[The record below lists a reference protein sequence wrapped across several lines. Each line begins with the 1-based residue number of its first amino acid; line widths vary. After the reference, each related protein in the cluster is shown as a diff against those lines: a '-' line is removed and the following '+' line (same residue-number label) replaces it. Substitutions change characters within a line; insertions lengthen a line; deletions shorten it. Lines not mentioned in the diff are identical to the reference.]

1 VRFVTKYESTV
12 GGFFYTGR
20 IEGKH
25 TYATEGPKSVT
36 VWLNYGTPADG
47 LDLPS
52 LAGWEFTTLTIDV
65 YPMVGDTPE
74 LRIEP
79 VSLDPVDE
87 GDNFEVTISSTLD
100 PDEYRINWGDT
111 VQTGISGSTTEIGH
125 TYPDNPFGGSYQVY
139 GAVNVDGDWK
149 FNVGPF
155 VSVLDVAPTAL
166 IAGPTTIAVGET
178 YTLALSSTD
187 PGDDSVTLWTVDWN
201 SDGVFP
207 NAEFPGGFFFEDVSS
222 LTHVFNA
229 PGTYKII
236 AGVNDVDGNGDIS
249 NVIEVVVTAAA
260 AVPTADAGGPYATF
274 DDTPIALAGVGA
286 GGTGALTFAWDLDN
300 DGIYGETGG
309 GAARGNEVGANPIFN
324 PAGLAGT
331 THTVRLQVTDEEGEA
346 SDIETATVQVNTA
359 QIVSGSLVV
368 VGNSVASDNVS
379 VTFSGG
385 NIVVQTGS
393 GAPVTFAPGS
403 ITSLQIR
410 TGGGN
415 DVVTVGA
422 SITIPVTI
430 DGGDGDDILAGG
442 GGRSVLIGAAGNDI
456 LYGAAGN
463 DVLLGGIGNDALFGG
478 GGNDALVGGGGVD
491 IIDGGAGRD
500 LLAGGLG
507 NDLLVG
513 GGEDDIL
520 IGGTTSYDN
529 SIAELD
535 AIMAI
540 WSGTA
545 SFNARVAALTAT
557 IGGLLRA
564 NVTVIDDDALDII
577 TAGAGSDLVFGD
589 TSLSSDG
596 VIDLIA
602 LQSAQDRLI
611 AVN

>member
-1 VRFVTKYESTV
+1 
-12 GGFFYTGR
+12 
-20 IEGKH
+20 
-25 TYATEGPKSVT
+25 
-36 VWLNYGTPADG
+36 
-47 LDLPS
+47 
-52 LAGWEFTTLTIDV
+52 
-65 YPMVGDTPE
+65 
-74 LRIEP
+74 
-79 VSLDPVDE
+79 
-87 GDNFEVTISSTLD
+87 
-100 PDEYRINWGDT
+100 
-111 VQTGISGSTTEIGH
+111 
-125 TYPDNPFGGSYQVY
+125 
-139 GAVNVDGDWK
+139 
-149 FNVGPF
+149 
-155 VSVLDVAPTAL
+155 
-166 IAGPTTIAVGET
+166 
-178 YTLALSSTD
+178 
-187 PGDDSVTLWTVDWN
+187 
-201 SDGVFP
+201 
-207 NAEFPGGFFFEDVSS
+207 
-222 LTHVFNA
+222 
-229 PGTYKII
+229 
-236 AGVNDVDGNGDIS
+236 
-249 NVIEVVVTAAA
+249 
-260 AVPTADAGGPYATF
+260 
-274 DDTPIALAGVGA
+274 
-286 GGTGALTFAWDLDN
+286 
-300 DGIYGETGG
+300 
-309 GAARGNEVGANPIFN
+309 
-324 PAGLAGT
+324 
-331 THTVRLQVTDEEGEA
+331 
-346 SDIETATVQVNTA
+346 
-359 QIVSGSLVV
+359 
-368 VGNSVASDNVS
+368 
-379 VTFSGG
+379 
-385 NIVVQTGS
+385 
-393 GAPVTFAPGS
+393 VTFAAGS

-422 SITIPVTI
+422 NITIPVTI

-491 IIDGGAGRD
+491 IVDGGAGRD
-500 LLAGGLG
+500 LVSGGLG